1 MIRTTG
7 LNNNWK
13 KTFYTVFIGQ
23 MVSMLTSS
31 IVGFS
36 IILWL
41 SLKTGSSTVLS
52 TAMICNI
59 APGILLGLFAGVYV
73 DRWDK
78 RKTLIFSDLFVSLC
92 TLFFL
97 IYFYLGGINIWV
109 IYLLLI
115 PRSIGNAF
123 YYPALQSS
131 IPLFVPEQKLM
142 QIAGLNQIAGSICN
156 MVGPVIAAFL
166 IEFID
171 LKFILIFD
179 VLGAIIACTSLL
191 FVRIESN
198 YNIVHRKAFLKE
210 IMEGINVIIANINVK
225 RMFFL
230 NLLIVF
236 FMLPLVTL
244 FPLLTMNFFK
254 CSISEVSLVQF
265 FWCLGIMIGGFM
277 LGLKYIRKEK
287 RSRMII
293 FMSFIMGIS
302 FFFSGILPAN
312 GFYTF
317 VFLVMISGIGYSISN
332 CSFLVLMQTQISKSK
347 MGRVF
352 SLSNVLLMIPSIP
365 SLFVTALIGDYI
377 KVNHIFLSSGLA
389 IFLCGGAFFLIEK
402 YGKRS

>member
-1 MIRTTG
+1 MIRTTNI
-7 LNNNWK
+7 NNNWR

-23 MVSMLTSS
+23 IASMLTSS

-59 APGILLGLFAGVYV
+59 APGILFGLFAGVYV

-97 IYFYLGGINIWV
+97 TYFYLGGVNILV
-109 IYLLLI
+109 IYMLLI

-123 YYPALQSS
+123 YYPTLQSS

-142 QIAGLNQIAGSICN
+142 QIAGANQIAGSICN

-166 IEFID
+166 IELID
-171 LKFILIFD
+171 LKFILLLD
-179 VLGAIIACTSLL
+179 VIGAIIACTSLL
-191 FVRIESN
+191 FVQIESN
-198 YNIVHRKAFLKE
+198 EILVPKKTFIKE
-210 IMEGINVIIANINVK
+210 IMEGINVIITNINVK

-244 FPLLTMNFFK
+244 FPLLTMNFFN
-254 CSISEVSLVQF
+254 CSVSEVSLVQL
-265 FWCLGIMIGGFM
+265 FWCLGIMFGGFM
-277 LGLKYIRKEK
+277 LGIKYIRKEK
-287 RSRMII
+287 RSRIII
-293 FMSFIMGIS
+293 FMSFIVGIS
-302 FFFSGILPAN
+302 FLISGILPAK

-317 VFLVMISGIGYSISN
+317 VLLVMVSGIGYSISN

-347 MGRVF
+347 MGRVL

-365 SLFVTALIGDYI
+365 SLFITALIGDYI
-377 KVNHIFLSSGLA
+377 KVNYIFLSSGLA
-389 IFLCGGAFFLIEK
+389 ILLCGGIFFLIEK
-402 YGKRS
+402 YDRKN